1 MGRDDKIYDEV
12 AALWRELYRE
22 PPPIKAD
29 GSTMLDIIMKSLPE
43 EGYERLAS
51 PRLRER
57 DITLPRPEPEP
68 SPSAGRRA
76 GASSAAASG

>member
-1 MGRDDKIYDEV
+1 MGRDDKIYEEV

-43 EGYERLAS
+43 ESYDRFAS
-51 PRLRER
+51 PRLRDR
-57 DITLPRPEPEP
+57 DITRPRVAGQAH
-68 SPSAGRRA
+68 PSADLRA
-76 GASSAAASG
+76 GVSSAAVSG